1 MIPEYK
7 EREFWAQTL
16 SCANCGWSGKGHDTV
31 VIDFYGVADSKEVH
45 CPECDEKIA
54 ILRKDG
60 DDTPGESAY
69 DLSFQLG

>member
-1 MIPEYK
+1 M
-7 EREFWAQTL
+7 
-16 SCANCGWSGKGHDTV
+16 
-31 VIDFYGVADSKEVH
+31 IDFYGVADSKEVH